1 MMLIYIMKFK
11 YKGVKAGEPNESITS
26 DYTPEQCKL

>member
-1 MMLIYIMKFK
+1 MHIMKSK
-11 YKGVKAGEPNESITS
+11 NKGVKAGEPNESITS